1 MWLYH
6 THVVFTLAPKVQTQL
21 ERREEMMRTPW
32 NYARSVWTVNCVC
45 AYACACVFLL
55 YGICSFDCII
65 FGVSLYKSYNNIQ
78 TKSSRWLNYS
88 TMPFKTWCELFA
100 NHVLLPSLRRW
111 QWGSQQQR
119 MRVCVPSEISLSPQ
133 LIDCKMFSASDWA
146 VFITDSELRK
156 WDKAELQLT
165 FFFSSPHYQ
174 SERRMGNCTTHE
186 EVCDYLQMPQFP
198 TIQNPLLW
206 LAYNVDMFL
215 GLAKFSKCE
224 RLEIPSRHRGCHPP
238 QVKCI
243 STRMFCWLLV
253 FEVPN
258 SQWLSIRTKKASLL
272 LLLFF

>member
-32 NYARSVWTVNCVC
+32 NYACSVWTVNCVC

-146 VFITDSELRK
+146 VFVTDSELRK

-165 FFFSSPHYQ
+165 FFFPAHTIKVRGEWGIAPHTKR
-174 SERRMGNCTTHE
+174 SVIICKCRNF
-186 EVCDYLQMPQFP
+186 PQFRTHCCGWP
-198 TIQNPLLW
+198 TMWIC
-206 LAYNVDMFL
+206 FL
-215 GLAKFSKCE
+215 VW
-224 RLEIPSRHRGCHPP
+224 PSFPNARG
-238 QVKCI
+238 
-243 STRMFCWLLV
+243 
-253 FEVPN
+253 
-258 SQWLSIRTKKASLL
+258 
-272 LLLFF
+272 